1 MFISVSI
8 ITFVISPLISTVVS
22 MILVI
27 VSAWTS
33 MPTSTSKFFKDYLGL
48 GAGAIRINVLCLVST
63 CAEVRVMVEQ
73 LRKMKSYLRVSN
85 CISIPNHKL
94 QL

>member
-1 MFISVSI
+1 MNNKNHSLLCPVK
-8 ITFVISPLISTVVS
+8 STEKTVGGLCKS
-22 MILVI
+22 ED
-27 VSAWTS
+27 TN
-33 MPTSTSKFFKDYLGL
+33 STKLFKDYLGL

>member
-1 MFISVSI
+1 MRQVKLMCEIK
-8 ITFVISPLISTVVS
+8 
-22 MILVI
+22 VI
-27 VSAWTS
+27 VNLNS
-33 MPTSTSKFFKDYLGL
+33 FKEYLGL